1 MKLVLADDHTL
12 FRNGMALL
20 LKGQCSCEIWEGDGL
35 EAALAEVEAHPDVDL
50 ALLDLHMPGMERG

>member
-20 LKGQCSCEIWEGDGL
+20 LKGSAVARSGRATAWMLRWPRSRRIPMSISRCSTCTCR
-35 EAALAEVEAHPDVDL
+35 A
-50 ALLDLHMPGMERG
+50 